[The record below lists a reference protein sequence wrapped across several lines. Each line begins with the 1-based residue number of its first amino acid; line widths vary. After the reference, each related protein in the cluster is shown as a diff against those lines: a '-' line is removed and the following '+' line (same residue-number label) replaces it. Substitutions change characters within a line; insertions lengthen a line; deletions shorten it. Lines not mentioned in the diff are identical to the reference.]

1 MADIIRPAAID
12 HTGGGMIYNAYK
24 LIDQIKKRGIAP
36 AGGSCIDWV
45 ESEAKKRGWDLNK
58 LSTNEAKN
66 YVKLHKYCERRRS
79 KKYKRQMRDLKRRQ
93 GGRFARAHAERRK
106 GSVKL
111 RNPGRHA
118 VGTVRGGRTSRYL
131 ASLKESGIKRLV
143 KETLNEEIN
152 KVAMAA
158 VWEWAK
164 DQGKEM
170 LRDDVVVERLQ
181 RWAQK
186 ILENPTIRGG
196 QLGAY
201 ATKIAG
207 GALTAYAAYQ
217 MYQDMSEMIGD
228 PNKSAEW
235 NDGVASGLEIVGAG
249 LAKHGMPSSP
259 RYWGVD
265 SCDDLHGFA
274 LKNACARWERKE
286 QIATSPKAAER
297 QGGGEQWQGRIFPPL
312 RKGGGWRT
320 YQELTRRERQ
330 DPKNYEKWIAWRKET
345 GRQT

>member
-1 MADIIRPAAID
+1 M
-12 HTGGGMIYNAYK
+12 
-24 LIDQIKKRGIAP
+24 LF
-36 AGGSCIDWV
+36 
-45 ESEAKKRGWDLNK
+45 
-58 LSTNEAKN
+58 
-66 YVKLHKYCERRRS
+66 RS
-79 KKYKRQMRDLKRRQ
+79 
-93 GGRFARAHAERRK
+93 
-106 GSVKL
+106 
-111 RNPGRHA
+111 
-118 VGTVRGGRTSRYL
+118 
-131 ASLKESGIKRLV
+131 
-143 KETLNEEIN
+143 
-152 KVAMAA
+152 
-158 VWEWAK
+158 
-164 DQGKEM
+164 
-170 LRDDVVVERLQ
+170 
-181 RWAQK
+181 
-186 ILENPTIRGG
+186 
-196 QLGAY
+196 
-201 ATKIAG
+201 